1 MKNVPFSRSWYWP
14 RPDRRTACCG
24 VVIIVFVVVLGS
36 AVGYGR
42 AAIDAFITAVVSG
55 AAASMVE
62 SMLRAWAYHA

>member
-36 AVGYGR
+36 TIGYGQ
-42 AAIDAFITAVVSG
+42 AAIGAFITAVVG
-55 AAASMVE
+55 AAAAAVVE
-62 SMLRAWAYHA
+62 SMLRAWAYRA